1 MMSGRSTLVF
11 GAVLLLIFTMAP
23 RSAASDEPSEDRP
36 ELDGRHA
43 AGLHASGLLVDG
55 DWLESQLGDSGVVVV
70 DYGREPEDYEIGH
83 IPGASYLPGSA
94 TMTRVGGTPMMLPHV
109 ETVAGALEDVGVD
122 SGKTIVVY
130 DEAGGLLAARLF
142 WVLEYLGH
150 EDVRVLDGGWNQ
162 WAEDERAAS
171 YEHPLVER
179 GHLAVRVQPK
189 RIATYDWMI
198 DQLTN
203 PEFLPVDTRT
213 LEEFTGETVKAA
225 RGGRIPEAAHL
236 NWEWTVEDAGLGVFL
251 PAGEIE
257 TLLERAGV
265 TRDHKIATYCQA
277 GVRASHGYFVL
288 RALGFPCVR
297 VYDGSWVEWAAV
309 PGAPVEAGTETR
321 AEDTG
326 D

>member
-1 MMSGRSTLVF
+1 MMSGRGTLVF
-11 GAVLLLIFTMAP
+11 GAILLFALVMVP
-23 RSAASDEPSEDRP
+23 GSASSEEPGEVRVEP
-36 ELDGRHA
+36 EGLYIP
-43 AGLHASGLLVDG
+43 GLHASGLLVDG
-55 DWLESQLGDSGVVVV
+55 GWLESQLGDSSVVIV
-70 DYGREPEDYEIGH
+70 DYGREPEDYETGH
-83 IPGASYLPGSA
+83 IPGAAYLPGSA
-94 TMTRVGGTPMMLPHV
+94 TMTRVGGTPMMLPHL
-109 ETVAGALEDVGVD
+109 ETVASALEDVGVD

-130 DEAGGLLAARLF
+130 DEAGGLLATRLF

-162 WAEDERAAS
+162 WAEDERATS
-171 YEHPLVER
+171 YEFPLVER
-179 GHLAVRVQPK
+179 GDLAVRVEPK

-198 DQLTN
+198 DHLTN

-213 LEEFTGETVKAA
+213 LEEFTGESVKAA

-251 PAGEIE
+251 PADEIE
-257 TLLERAGV
+257 ALLDSAGI
-265 TRDHKIATYCQA
+265 TRDHKIATYCHA

-309 PGAPVEAGTETR
+309 PDAPIETGPR
-321 AEDTG
+321 DAAD
-326 D
+326 